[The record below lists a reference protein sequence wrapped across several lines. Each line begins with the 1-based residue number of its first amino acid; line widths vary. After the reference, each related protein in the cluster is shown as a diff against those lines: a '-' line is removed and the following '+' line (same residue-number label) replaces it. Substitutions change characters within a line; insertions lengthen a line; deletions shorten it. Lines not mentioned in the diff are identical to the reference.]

1 MFRWV
6 LLILIIGCCAAIAG
20 QRTYYVS
27 YQKEGEMTHRI
38 YLQGDTLGLEI
49 KGGGLMPTTVSER
62 KIRRISDDMFTVV
75 ESMEDSSR
83 NIGVWIDNMVEYDFY
98 GKTFK
103 QEDSQLIDMSTGRPY
118 VDEDT
123 IKSILG
129 DFPLLIVYDGN
140 RISWQTADSI
150 HQKEGKRLK
159 YSTISGEKAYKI
171 FGSAGIKGV
180 IIMKSRFRR

>member
-1 MFRWV
+1 MFRWLPII
-6 LLILIIGCCAAIAG
+6 LLIGCCAALAG

-27 YQKEGEMTHRI
+27 YRKDGEMNHRI
-38 YLQGDTLGLEI
+38 YLQGDTFGLEI

-62 KIRRISDDMFTVV
+62 KIRRISDDVFAIV
-75 ESMEDSSR
+75 EISRDSSR

-118 VDEDT
+118 VNEDT
-123 IKSILG
+123 INNILG
-129 DFPLLIVYDGN
+129 DFPLLIIHDGK

-159 YSTISGEKAYKI
+159 YSTMSGEKAYKA
-171 FGSAGIKGV
+171 FGLAGIKGA
-180 IIMKSRFRR
+180 IIMKSKK

>member
-6 LLILIIGCCAAIAG
+6 LLILIICCCVTIAG

-27 YQKEGEMTHRI
+27 YRKDGELTHRI

-62 KIRRISDDMFTVV
+62 KIRRISDDMFIVV
-75 ESMEDSSR
+75 ESMEDSSGDK
-83 NIGVWIDNMVEYDFY
+83 GVWIDKMAEYDFY

-103 QEDSQLIDMSTGRPY
+103 QEDSQLIDITSGRPY
-118 VDEDT
+118 VNEDT
-123 IKSILG
+123 INNILD
-129 DFPLLIVYDGN
+129 DFPLLIIHDGK

-159 YSTISGEKAYKI
+159 YSTMSGEKAYKI
-171 FGSAGIKGV
+171 FGPAGIKGV
-180 IIMKSRFRR
+180 IIMKLRFRR

>member
-1 MFRWV
+1 MDNPHIADR
-6 LLILIIGCCAAIAG
+6 LLRGYCAAIAG

-27 YQKEGEMTHRI
+27 YQKEGEMTHGI

-62 KIRRISDDMFTVV
+62 KIKRISDDMFTVV
-75 ESMEDSSR
+75 ESMEDSSGDK
-83 NIGVWIDNMVEYDFY
+83 GVWVDNMAEYNFY
-98 GKTFK
+98 GKTFR

-123 IKSILG
+123 INSILG
-129 DFPLLIVYDGN
+129 DFPLLIIHDGK
-140 RISWQTADSI
+140 RISWLKADSI

-171 FGSAGIKGV
+171 FGPAGIKGV
-180 IIMKSRFRR
+180 IIMKVKK

>member
-38 YLQGDTLGLEI
+38 YLQGDTFGLEI

-62 KIRRISDDMFTVV
+62 KIRRVSDDMFTVV
-75 ESMEDSSR
+75 ESMEDSSGD
-83 NIGVWIDNMVEYDFY
+83 NGVWIDKMAEYDFY

-103 QEDSQLIDMSTGRPY
+103 QEDSQLIDITSGRPY
-118 VDEDT
+118 INEDT
-123 IKSILG
+123 LNSILG
-129 DFPLLIVYDGN
+129 DFPLLIIHDGK
-140 RISWQTADSI
+140 RISWLKADSI

-159 YSTISGEKAYKI
+159 YSTMSGEKAYKA
-171 FGSAGIKGV
+171 FDPAGIKGV
-180 IIMKSRFRR
+180 IIMKVKK